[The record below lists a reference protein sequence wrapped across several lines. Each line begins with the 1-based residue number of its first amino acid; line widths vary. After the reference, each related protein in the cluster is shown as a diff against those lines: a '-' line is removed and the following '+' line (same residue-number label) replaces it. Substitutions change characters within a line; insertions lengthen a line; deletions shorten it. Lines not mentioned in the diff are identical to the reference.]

1 MNYFTFKRKP
11 VKSCRCHKKIN
22 LFYLILFY
30 FESEILF
37 YFVIEIL
44 FYFGIEIL
52 FYFVAKILFYLEILI
67 LFFFSKS
74 RLCFILK
81 VRLKFISKPRFCFIW
96 QFRFCFVFLK
106 SKLALVGH
114 DMNQTCRKIRK
125 TTKLKCSLKQ
135 KNKIG
140 TQIKITIIFL
150 DVLLPS
156 LF

>member
-1 MNYFTFKRKP
+1 MNYFTFKRKR

-30 FESEILF
+30 FES
-37 YFVIEIL
+37 EIL

-81 VRLKFISKPRFCFIW
+81 VRLKFISKPRFCFIL

-106 SKLALVGH
+106 SKLALVGGPRYES
-114 DMNQTCRKIRK
+114 NLQENSKNYKIKMLFK
-125 TTKLKCSLKQ
+125 TEKQ
-135 KNKIG
+135 DWN
-140 TQIKITIIFL
+140 
-150 DVLLPS
+150 S
-156 LF
+156 N

>member
-67 LFFFSKS
+67 LFFSKS

-81 VRLKFISKPRFCFIW
+81 VRLKFISKPRFCFIL